1 MSFNQGLSGLTASS
15 KNLDIIGHNVA
26 NANTIGAKS
35 SRGEF
40 ADVYAASLGGNGVGE
55 IGFGVRLQA
64 VAQQFSQGSL
74 TPTNNPLDLAIQGLG
89 FFQVQAPNG
98 STNYT
103 RNGQFKVD
111 KDGRI
116 LNNDGAQLVGYKA
129 DDNGNILP
137 ATGPI
142 TVPTA
147 GINPQVTSKISMDYV
162 LDSRETS
169 NTTAINFDDPTTFN
183 RATSVQVFDVQG
195 RPVDMGMYFKK
206 TGTNTW
212 DMYATANGVSLANT
226 AAVAA
231 TGTAPAIPAAPAR
244 VSQIVFNADGSLAT
258 PADGNVTL
266 NIPAT
271 TNADNTEKTGAIN
284 GVVLNMSAAKQY
296 GESFSVKALSQNGF
310 APGQLT
316 EVTVDS
322 KGYVMS
328 KYSNGQFKPT
338 GQIELAFFRNPQGL
352 QPLGGNVWGLTS
364 AAGSAVRGSPN
375 SGNFGNLKSS
385 ALEESNV
392 DLTKDLVDM
401 MITQR
406 LYQANAQTIKTQDQ
420 VLQTLINLR

>member
-1 MSFNQGLSGLTASS
+1 MSFNQGLAGLTASS

-40 ADVYAASLGGNGVGE
+40 ADVFAASLGGTGVGE

-89 FFQVQAPNG
+89 FFQMQAPNG
-98 STNYT
+98 TTTFT

-111 KDGRI
+111 QDGRI
-116 LNNDGAQLVGYKA
+116 LNNDGAQLMGYKA
-129 DDNGNILP
+129 DSNGNILP
-137 ATGPI
+137 SSGPI

-147 GINPQVTSKISMDYV
+147 GISPQTTSKVSMDFV
-162 LDSRETS
+162 LDSREVN
-169 NTTAINFDDPTTFN
+169 NTPAINFNDPTTFN

-195 RPVDMGMYFKK
+195 RPVDMSMYFKK
-206 TGTNTW
+206 TGTNAW
-212 DMYATANGVSLANT
+212 DVYATANGVSLAN
-226 AAVAA
+226 ANPA
-231 TGTAPAIPAAPAR
+231 TVPPTPAPIQ
-244 VSQIVFNADGSLAT
+244 SITFNADGSLAT
-258 PADGNVTL
+258 PADGLATI

-271 TNADNTEKTGAIN
+271 TNADGSEKTAAIAN
-284 GVVLNMSAAKQY
+284 VALNIASAKQY
-296 GESFSVKALSQNGF
+296 GETFSVKALSQDGF

-316 EVTVDS
+316 EVSVDS
-322 KGYVMS
+322 KGMVMS
-328 KYSNGQFKPT
+328 KYSNGQFKAT
-338 GQIELAFFRNPQGL
+338 GQVELAFFRNPQGL

-364 AAGSAVRGSPN
+364 AAGQAVRGAPN
-375 SGNFGNLKSS
+375 SGNFGGLKSS

-406 LYQANAQTIKTQDQ
+406 LYQANSQTIKTQDQ